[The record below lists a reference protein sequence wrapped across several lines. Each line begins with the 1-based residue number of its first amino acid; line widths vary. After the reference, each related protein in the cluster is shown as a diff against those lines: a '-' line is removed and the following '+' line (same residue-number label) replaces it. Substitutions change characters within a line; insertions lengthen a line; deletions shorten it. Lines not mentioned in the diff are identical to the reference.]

1 MRYGVMR
8 LPWTLELI
16 RDMRRFMDVPSVFR
30 LRNYLVRVGKTGG
43 RANKR
48 LSLNMRSPIHGRIFL
63 RERGSD
69 IRTFKEVLEEQ
80 VYSAVLA
87 KLPACRTII
96 DLGANIGLTSL
107 YLAAHFPDSHL
118 FSVEPN
124 ADTYDVLRSNL
135 QRLIADGR
143 CRILQG
149 AVWSAERPLVA
160 DASQGADHFSAFATR
175 EPSVNDISETTIAG
189 YTMARIIAESGFSF
203 IDLVKVDIE
212 GAEVQLL
219 KGDRSWLNRVGAI
232 AIEFHGESR
241 STSAFDE
248 IMAEHHFTIRDDGS
262 HTVLATKNPS

>member
-1 MRYGVMR
+1 MR

-16 RDMRRFMDVPSVFR
+16 RDMRRFMDVPSVLR

-43 RANKR
+43 RANTR
-48 LSLNMRSPIHGRIFL
+48 LTLNMRSPIQGRIFL

-80 VYSAVLA
+80 VYSGVLA
-87 KLPACRTII
+87 RLPACRAII

-107 YLAAHFPDSHL
+107 YLAAHFPDAKL

-135 QRLIADGR
+135 QSLIADGR
-143 CRILQG
+143 CRTLRG

-160 DASQGADHFSAFATR
+160 DSSRGADQFSAFATR
-175 EPSVNDISETTIAG
+175 EPSPNDIGETTIAG
-189 YTMARIIAESGFSF
+189 YSMARIIAESGFSF
-203 IDLVKVDIE
+203 IDLLKVDIE

-219 KGDRSWLNRVGAI
+219 EGDRSWLSHVGAI
-232 AIEFHGESR
+232 AIEFHGDSR
-241 STSAFDE
+241 KASGFDE
-248 IMAEHHFTIRDDGS
+248 IMAEHRFTIRDDGS
-262 HTVLATKNPS
+262 HTVLATKNP